1 VILSKSILSKS
12 RFPNFAFAGTEGSG
26 KVVFYELEEG
36 DICVE
41 KEEGEKSEMSVVKAV
56 GAGRTKSP

>member
-12 RFPNFAFAGTEGSG
+12 TFPNFAFAGTEGSG

-41 KEEGEKSEMSVVKAV
+41 KEGEKSEMSLVKAV
-56 GAGRTKSP
+56 EAGRTKRP